1 MTKIFSPSVSVVAAG
16 EEVAGDTSV
25 SFVLTDAFSPEW
37 HPAKQHMAIVTDDY
51 GGTMGIVT
59 MEDLLEEIVG
69 DIWDEDEEEELP
81 FQQLPDGSYEVS
93 GDMDIDDLFEDFGY
107 YNRHFESESS
117 TVGGWAMEMLEHLPE
132 PGEVFEYDGFTV
144 QVLEVDEQRVTRLR
158 VTFDRSRSS
167 MEAKDNDD

>member
-1 MTKIFSPSVSVVAAG
+1 M
-16 EEVAGDTSV
+16 DN
-25 SFVLTDAFSPEW
+25 DA
-37 HPAKQHMAIVTDDY
+37 
-51 GGTMGIVT
+51 
-59 MEDLLEEIVG
+59 
-69 DIWDEDEEEELP
+69 
-81 FQQLPDGSYEVS
+81 
-93 GDMDIDDLFEDFGY
+93 LFEDFGY